1 MPKRRHLRGFDL
13 KQIEG
18 VAELIGVDEAG
29 RGALAGPV
37 VAAAVLV
44 NREFLESKWALSR
57 AGRVN
62 DSKVLT
68 ASERDELWFE
78 FDTLAGQGQ
87 IHAQYGVADVM
98 EIEQLNILGATK
110 LAMRRALEGIY
121 APSAFEQKVE
131 PDLFA
136 PPEVVATFKPTVSC
150 RVLVDGLALRG
161 FPYPHTG
168 IVKGDGRSLCIA
180 MASIIAKVTR
190 DRLMLELDT
199 KFPGYGFAQHKG
211 YGTEEHREAVLRLG
225 RTAHHREMFLRN
237 LLTGRVD
244 PDQMDFLGEE
254 EGGVVEEGAERA
266 EGGADSLEAGAES
279 EAPKTNLQ
287 APDKL

>member
-1 MPKRRHLRGFDL
+1 MAKRRQLRGFDL

-44 NREFLESKWALSR
+44 NREFLESRWALGR
-57 AGRVN
+57 ASRVN
-62 DSKVLT
+62 DSKQLT
-68 ASERDELWFE
+68 AAEREELWFE
-78 FDTLAGQGQ
+78 FETLTAQGQ
-87 IHAQYGVADVM
+87 IHAQFGTADVA

-121 APSAFEQKVE
+121 PPGSFERKVE

-136 PPEVVATFKPTVSC
+136 PPEEVANFKPTVSC

-190 DRLMLELDT
+190 DRMMNELDG

-211 YGTEEHREAVLRLG
+211 YGTEEHREAVLKFG
-225 RTAHHREMFLRN
+225 RTPQHREMFLRK
-237 LLTGRVD
+237 LLSGRID
-244 PDQMDFLGEE
+244 PDQMDFLG
-254 EGGVVEEGAERA
+254 A
-266 EGGADSLEAGAES
+266 
-279 EAPKTNLQ
+279 
-287 APDKL
+287 